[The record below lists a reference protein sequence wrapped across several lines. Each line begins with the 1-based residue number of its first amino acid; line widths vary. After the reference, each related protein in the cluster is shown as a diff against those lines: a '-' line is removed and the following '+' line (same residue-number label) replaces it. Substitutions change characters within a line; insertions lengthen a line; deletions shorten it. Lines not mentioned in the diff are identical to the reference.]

1 MGRDVWLPSKKQEG
15 GEWLKAQK
23 GRELLAC
30 WDGAES
36 GSPIHPRTVHGSQ
49 IQNSSV
55 PASYPQGGKVPQLVA
70 KDPWWERNKG
80 QLKPVRAERT
90 TCLPKCN
97 RAHPVRL
104 HSVHPI
110 LTLPKHFNLNPT
122 KCQHMNVPDA
132 NGHLPVERGREGEGG
147 TVNVIPTMKKP
158 AASNFLPSTA
168 ASGGLW
174 YIPPSP
180 DCLGTNSGQ
189 LEELGAART
198 KEEGPTC
205 PPRE

>member
-1 MGRDVWLPSKKQEG
+1 MTHSPLLALSSYPAPSLSHPPAVLETNQPYLMGRDVWLPSKKQEG

-132 NGHLPVERGREGEGG
+132 NGHLPVERGRDRKS
-147 TVNVIPTMKKP
+147 VV
-158 AASNFLPSTA
+158 
-168 ASGGLW
+168 
-174 YIPPSP
+174 
-180 DCLGTNSGQ
+180 
-189 LEELGAART
+189 
-198 KEEGPTC
+198 
-205 PPRE
+205 